1 MKQFKGKNAIWFVMS
16 FLIYN
21 LLPLLLI
28 GKELNISNKFVIITL
43 LILYYCGN
51 LIVLPFMLRNRVEL
65 FDDYFMFYYG
75 FGKQKIYIKD
85 IKEIKKSH
93 NPIASSANSFDR
105 IYVATNQTEL
115 YISLRKN
122 DEFIQMIKDK
132 ISQ

>member
-1 MKQFKGKNAIWFVMS
+1 MNEKMKGVFLYEDVEYTTSFKGID
-16 FLIYN
+16 
-21 LLPLLLI
+21 
-28 GKELNISNKFVIITL
+28 NKKTA
-43 LILYYCGN
+43 N
-51 LIVLPFMLRNRVEL
+51 
-65 FDDYFMFYYG
+65 
-75 FGKQKIYIKD
+75 

-105 IYVATNQTEL
+105 IYIATNQTEL